1 MLAEIFMLSVEAD
14 AQSAREDPAVHLDR
28 DRVLIEDNALWR
40 LGHGFTPQRLR
51 SLRKAADESF
61 GRPVSDSGR
70 AAGRIHG
77 LP

>member
-40 LGHGFTPQRLR
+40 LGHGFTP
-51 SLRKAADESF
+51 
-61 GRPVSDSGR
+61 RPPPPMQPEF
-70 AAGRIHG
+70 AGGEWPFWARISAIQI
-77 LP
+77 LL

>member
-51 SLRKAADESF
+51 LLGKAAEESF
-61 GRPVSDSGR
+61 GRPVSDGGQGR
-70 AAGRIHG
+70 KRI
-77 LP
+77 PSS